1 MCIRDSSLTEI
12 DTNLLYT
19 ILKNEFE
26 DNTIQKVDSNFYE
39 KTSEFIGN
47 LKKQEYDGVEAK
59 IKNVMVEMATEMA
72 SLFLKIRLE
81 KAGLDDSD
89 KSSLLAEEKY
99 ILDSQKEME
108 ERKETILSRIL
119 DGKSKLLESNEQ

>member
-1 MCIRDSSLTEI
+1 MSSLTKI
-12 DTNLLYT
+12 DANLLYT
-19 ILKNEFE
+19 VLKNEFE
-26 DNTIQKVDSNFYE
+26 DNSIQKIDSNFYQ
-39 KTSEFIGN
+39 KTAEFIGN
-47 LKKQEYDGVEAK
+47 LKNQEYDGIEAK
-59 IKNVMVEMATEMA
+59 IKNAMVEMTTEMT

-81 KAGLDDSD
+81 KAVLDDSD

-119 DGKSKLLESNEQ
+119 NGKSKLLESNEQ

>member
-1 MCIRDSSLTEI
+1 MSSLTKI
-12 DTNLLYT
+12 DANLLYT

-26 DNTIQKVDSNFYE
+26 DNPIQKIDSNFYQ

-47 LKKQEYDGVEAK
+47 LKNQEYDGVEAK
-59 IKNVMVEMATEMA
+59 IKNAMVEMATEMA

-81 KAGLDDSD
+81 KAILD
-89 KSSLLAEEKY
+89 SSNKPHLLAEEKY

-119 DGKSKLLESNEQ
+119 NGKSKLLESNEQ

>member
-1 MCIRDSSLTEI
+1 MSSLTKI
-12 DTNLLYT
+12 DANLLYT
-19 ILKNEFE
+19 VLKNEFE
-26 DNTIQKVDSNFYE
+26 DNSIQKIDSNFYQ
-39 KTSEFIGN
+39 KTAEFIGN
-47 LKKQEYDGVEAK
+47 LKNQEYDGIEAK
-59 IKNVMVEMATEMA
+59 IKNAMVEMATEMV

-81 KAGLDDSD
+81 KAVLDDSD

-119 DGKSKLLESNEQ
+119 NGKSKLLESNEQ

>member
-1 MCIRDSSLTEI
+1 MSSLTEI

-59 IKNVMVEMATEMA
+59 IKNVMVEMATEMT

-81 KAGLDDSD
+81 KAVLDDSD

-99 ILDSQKEME
+99 ILDSKKEME

-119 DGKSKLLESNEQ
+119 NGKSKLLESNEQ

>member
-1 MCIRDSSLTEI
+1 MSSLTKI
-12 DTNLLYT
+12 DINSLYN

-26 DNTIQKVDSNFYE
+26 NNTIQEVDSNLYKE
-39 KTSEFIGN
+39 ISEFIGN
-47 LKKQEYDGVEAK
+47 LKNQEYDGVEAK
-59 IKNVMVEMATEMA
+59 IKNALVEMITEMT

-81 KAGLDDSD
+81 KAVLDDSN

-108 ERKETILSRIL
+108 ERRETILSKIL
-119 DGKSKLLESNEQ
+119 SGKSKLLESNEQ

>member
-1 MCIRDSSLTEI
+1 MSSLTKI
-12 DTNLLYT
+12 DANLLYT

-26 DNTIQKVDSNFYE
+26 DNSIQKIDSNFYQ
-39 KTSEFIGN
+39 KTAEFIGN
-47 LKKQEYDGVEAK
+47 LKNQEYDGVEAK
-59 IKNVMVEMATEMA
+59 IKNAMVEMATEMA

-81 KAGLDDSD
+81 KAILDGSN
-89 KSSLLAEEKY
+89 KPHLLAEEKY

-119 DGKSKLLESNEQ
+119 NGKSKLLESNEQ

>member
-1 MCIRDSSLTEI
+1 MSSLTKI
-12 DTNLLYT
+12 DVNLLYT
-19 ILKNEFE
+19 LLKNEFE
-26 DNTIQKVDSNFYE
+26 DNSIQKIDSNFYQ

-47 LKKQEYDGVEAK
+47 LKNQEYDGVEAK
-59 IKNVMVEMATEMA
+59 IKNAMVEMATETA

-81 KAGLDDSD
+81 KAVLDDSD

-119 DGKSKLLESNEQ
+119 NGKSKLLESNEQ

>member
-1 MCIRDSSLTEI
+1 MSSLTKI
-12 DTNLLYT
+12 DANLLYT

-26 DNTIQKVDSNFYE
+26 NNTIQKVDSNFYQ
-39 KTSEFIGN
+39 KTAEFIGN
-47 LKKQEYDGVEAK
+47 LKNQEYDGIEAK
-59 IKNVMVEMATEMA
+59 IKNAMVEMTTEMT

-81 KAGLDDSD
+81 KAVLDDSG

-119 DGKSKLLESNEQ
+119 NGKSKLLESNEQ

>member
-1 MCIRDSSLTEI
+1 MSSLTKI
-12 DTNLLYT
+12 DANLLYT
-19 ILKNEFE
+19 VLKNEFE
-26 DNTIQKVDSNFYE
+26 DNSIQKIDSNFYQ
-39 KTSEFIGN
+39 KTAEFIGN
-47 LKKQEYDGVEAK
+47 LKNQEYDGIEAK
-59 IKNVMVEMATEMA
+59 IKNALIEMVTEMT

-119 DGKSKLLESNEQ
+119 NGKSKLLESNEQ

>member
-1 MCIRDSSLTEI
+1 MSSLTKI
-12 DTNLLYT
+12 DANLLYT
-19 ILKNEFE
+19 VLKNEFE
-26 DNTIQKVDSNFYE
+26 DNSIQKIDSNFYQ
-39 KTSEFIGN
+39 KTAEFIGN
-47 LKKQEYDGVEAK
+47 LKNQEYDGVEAK
-59 IKNVMVEMATEMA
+59 IKNAMVEMATEMA

-81 KAGLDDSD
+81 KAVLDDSG

-119 DGKSKLLESNEQ
+119 NGKSKLLESNEQ

>member
-1 MCIRDSSLTEI
+1 MSSLTKI
-12 DTNLLYT
+12 DANLLYT

-26 DNTIQKVDSNFYE
+26 DNPIQKIDSNFYQ

-47 LKKQEYDGVEAK
+47 LKNQEYDGVEAK
-59 IKNVMVEMATEMA
+59 IKNAMVEMATEMT

-81 KAGLDDSD
+81 KAVLDGSG

>member
-1 MCIRDSSLTEI
+1 MSSLTKI
-12 DTNLLYT
+12 DANLLYT

-26 DNTIQKVDSNFYE
+26 DNSIQKIDSNFYQ
-39 KTSEFIGN
+39 KTAEFIGN
-47 LKKQEYDGVEAK
+47 LKNQEYDGIEAK
-59 IKNVMVEMATEMA
+59 IKNAMVEMATEMA

-81 KAGLDDSD
+81 KAILDGSN
-89 KSSLLAEEKY
+89 KPHLLAEEKY

>member
-1 MCIRDSSLTEI
+1 MSSLPKI
-12 DTNLLYT
+12 DANLLYT

-26 DNTIQKVDSNFYE
+26 DNSIQKIDSNFYQ
-39 KTSEFIGN
+39 KTAEFIGN
-47 LKKQEYDGVEAK
+47 LKNQEYDGVEAK
-59 IKNVMVEMATEMA
+59 IKNAMVEMTTEMT

-81 KAGLDDSD
+81 KAVLDDSG

-119 DGKSKLLESNEQ
+119 NGKSKLLESNEQ

>member
-1 MCIRDSSLTEI
+1 MSSLTKI
-12 DTNLLYT
+12 DANLLYT

-26 DNTIQKVDSNFYE
+26 DNSIQKIDSNFYQ
-39 KTSEFIGN
+39 KTAEFIGN
-47 LKKQEYDGVEAK
+47 LKNQEYDGVEAK
-59 IKNVMVEMATEMA
+59 IQNAMVEMTTEMT

-81 KAGLDDSD
+81 KAVLDDSG

-119 DGKSKLLESNEQ
+119 NGKSKLLESNEQ

>member
-1 MCIRDSSLTEI
+1 MSSLTKI

-119 DGKSKLLESNEQ
+119 DGKSELLESNEQ

>member
-1 MCIRDSSLTEI
+1 MSSLTKI

-59 IKNVMVEMATEMA
+59 IKNAMVEMTTEMT

-81 KAGLDDSD
+81 KAVLDDSG

-119 DGKSKLLESNEQ
+119 NGKSKLLESNEQ

>member
-1 MCIRDSSLTEI
+1 MSSLTKI
-12 DTNLLYT
+12 DANLLYT
-19 ILKNEFE
+19 VLKNEFE
-26 DNTIQKVDSNFYE
+26 DNSIQKIDSNFYQ
-39 KTSEFIGN
+39 KTAEFIGN
-47 LKKQEYDGVEAK
+47 LKNQEYDGVEAK
-59 IKNVMVEMATEMA
+59 IKNALVEMATEMA

-81 KAGLDDSD
+81 KASLDDSD

>member
-1 MCIRDSSLTEI
+1 MSSLTKI
-12 DTNLLYT
+12 DTNFLYT
-19 ILKNEFE
+19 VLKNEFE
-26 DNTIQKVDSNFYE
+26 DHTIQKVDSNFYQ
-39 KTSEFIGN
+39 KTAEFIGN
-47 LKKQEYDGVEAK
+47 LKNQEYDGVEAK

-81 KAGLDDSD
+81 KAILDGSN
-89 KSSLLAEEKY
+89 KPHLLAEEKY

-119 DGKSKLLESNEQ
+119 NGKSKLLESNEQ

>member
-1 MCIRDSSLTEI
+1 MSSLTKI
-12 DTNLLYT
+12 DANLLYT

-26 DNTIQKVDSNFYE
+26 DNSIQKIDSNFYQ
-39 KTSEFIGN
+39 KTAEFIGN
-47 LKKQEYDGVEAK
+47 LKNQEYDGVEAK
-59 IKNVMVEMATEMA
+59 IKNAMVEMATETA

-81 KAGLDDSD
+81 KAVLDDSD

-99 ILDSQKEME
+99 ILDSQMEME

>member
-1 MCIRDSSLTEI
+1 MSSLTEI

-59 IKNVMVEMATEMA
+59 IKNVMVEMATEMT

-81 KAGLDDSD
+81 KADLDDSD
-89 KSSLLAEEKY
+89 KSFLLAEEKY

-119 DGKSKLLESNEQ
+119 DGKSELLESNEQ

>member
-1 MCIRDSSLTEI
+1 MSSLTKI
-12 DTNLLYT
+12 DANLLYT

-26 DNTIQKVDSNFYE
+26 DNSIQKIDSNFYQ
-39 KTSEFIGN
+39 KTAEFIGN
-47 LKKQEYDGVEAK
+47 LKNQEYDGVEAK
-59 IKNVMVEMATEMA
+59 IKNAMVEMATEMA

-81 KAGLDDSD
+81 KAILDGSN
-89 KSSLLAEEKY
+89 KPHLLAEEKY

>member
-1 MCIRDSSLTEI
+1 MSSLTKI
-12 DTNLLYT
+12 DANLLYT
-19 ILKNEFE
+19 VLKNEFE
-26 DNTIQKVDSNFYE
+26 DNSIQKIDSNFYQ
-39 KTSEFIGN
+39 KTAEFIGN
-47 LKKQEYDGVEAK
+47 LKNQEYDGVEAK

-81 KAGLDDSD
+81 KAILDGSN
-89 KSSLLAEEKY
+89 KPHLLAEEKY

-119 DGKSKLLESNEQ
+119 NGKSKLLESNEQ

>member
-1 MCIRDSSLTEI
+1 MSSLTKI
-12 DTNLLYT
+12 DVNLLYT
-19 ILKNEFE
+19 FLKNEFE
-26 DNTIQKVDSNFYE
+26 DNSIQKVDSNFYQ

-47 LKKQEYDGVEAK
+47 LKNQEYDGVKAK
-59 IKNVMVEMATEMA
+59 IKNAMVEMATEMT

-81 KAGLDDSD
+81 KAVLDDSD

-108 ERKETILSRIL
+108 ERRETILSKIL
-119 DGKSKLLESNEQ
+119 SGKSKLLESNE

>member
-1 MCIRDSSLTEI
+1 MSSLTKI

-26 DNTIQKVDSNFYE
+26 DNTIQKVDSNFYQ
-39 KTSEFIGN
+39 KTAEFIGN
-47 LKKQEYDGVEAK
+47 LKNQEYDGVEAK
-59 IKNVMVEMATEMA
+59 IKNALVEMITEMT

-81 KAGLDDSD
+81 KAVLDDSN
-89 KSSLLAEEKY
+89 KSALLAEEKY

-108 ERKETILSRIL
+108 ERRETILSKIL
-119 DGKSKLLESNEQ
+119 SGKSKLLESNEQ

>member
-1 MCIRDSSLTEI
+1 MSSLTKI

-99 ILDSQKEME
+99 ILDSKKEME

-119 DGKSKLLESNEQ
+119 NGKSKLLESNEQ

>member
-1 MCIRDSSLTEI
+1 MSSLTKI
-12 DTNLLYT
+12 DANLLYT
-19 ILKNEFE
+19 VLKNEFE
-26 DNTIQKVDSNFYE
+26 DNSIQKIDSNFYQ

-47 LKKQEYDGVEAK
+47 LKNQEYDGVEAK

-81 KAGLDDSD
+81 KAILDGSN
-89 KSSLLAEEKY
+89 KPHLLAEEKY

-119 DGKSKLLESNEQ
+119 NGKSKLLESNEQ

>member
-1 MCIRDSSLTEI
+1 MSSLTKI
-12 DTNLLYT
+12 DANLLYT
-19 ILKNEFE
+19 VLKNEFE
-26 DNTIQKVDSNFYE
+26 DNSIQKIDSNFYQ
-39 KTSEFIGN
+39 KTAEFIGN
-47 LKKQEYDGVEAK
+47 LKNQEYDGVEAK
-59 IKNVMVEMATEMA
+59 IKNAMVEMATEMV

-81 KAGLDDSD
+81 KAVLDDSD

-119 DGKSKLLESNEQ
+119 NGKSKLLESNEQ

>member
-1 MCIRDSSLTEI
+1 MSSLTKI
-12 DTNLLYT
+12 DANLLYT

-26 DNTIQKVDSNFYE
+26 DNSIQKIDSNFYQ
-39 KTSEFIGN
+39 KTAEFIGN
-47 LKKQEYDGVEAK
+47 LKNQEYDGVEAK
-59 IKNVMVEMATEMA
+59 IKNAMVEMATEMA

-81 KAGLDDSD
+81 KAVLDDSG

-119 DGKSKLLESNEQ
+119 NGKSKLLESNEQ

>member
-1 MCIRDSSLTEI
+1 MSSLTKI
-12 DTNLLYT
+12 DANLLYT

-26 DNTIQKVDSNFYE
+26 DNSIQKIDSNFYQ

-47 LKKQEYDGVEAK
+47 LKNQEYDGVEAK
-59 IKNVMVEMATEMA
+59 IKNAMVEMATEMT

-81 KAGLDDSD
+81 KAILDGSN
-89 KSSLLAEEKY
+89 KPYLLAEEKY
-99 ILDSQKEME
+99 ILDSQMEME

-119 DGKSKLLESNEQ
+119 NGKSKLLESNEQ

>member
-1 MCIRDSSLTEI
+1 MSSLTKI

-81 KAGLDDSD
+81 KAILDGSN
-89 KSSLLAEEKY
+89 KPHLLAEEKY
-99 ILDSQKEME
+99 ILDSQMEME

>member
-1 MCIRDSSLTEI
+1 MSSLTKI
-12 DTNLLYT
+12 DANLLYT

-26 DNTIQKVDSNFYE
+26 DNSIQKIDSNFYQ
-39 KTSEFIGN
+39 KTSDFIGN
-47 LKKQEYDGVEAK
+47 LKNQEYDGIGEK
-59 IKNVMVEMATEMA
+59 IKNAMVEMATEMT
-72 SLFLKIRLE
+72 SLILKIRLE
-81 KAGLDDSD
+81 KAILDGSN
-89 KSSLLAEEKY
+89 KPHLLAEEKY

>member
-1 MCIRDSSLTEI
+1 MSSLTEI

-99 ILDSQKEME
+99 ILDSKKEME

-119 DGKSKLLESNEQ
+119 NGKSKLLESNEQ

>member
-1 MCIRDSSLTEI
+1 MSSLTEI

-81 KAGLDDSD
+81 KAVLDDSD

-99 ILDSQKEME
+99 ILDSKKEME